1 MRSLSFLKIGSGA
14 TTAAVVEQKKAN
26 NAPLVAGKQLPTPDS
41 KPKAKEAAVA
51 AKTPIY
57 KDYVVVAVIMAISAL
72 AGALIRG
79 LF

>member
-1 MRSLSFLKIGSGA
+1 MPKA

-41 KPKAKEAAVA
+41 KPKAKEVVA
-51 AKTPIY
+51 TKTPIY
-57 KDYVVVAVIMAISAL
+57 KDYVVVAVIMGISAL